1 MVLQSRLTQL
11 HAVLELLNSPA
22 EKLLLALDKK
32 DVIEFEYGVSNMF
45 FITHVM
51 SCDL

>member
-1 MVLQSRLTQL
+1 MLTNRLKQL
-11 HAVLELLNSPA
+11 HDVFKLLNSPA

-32 DVIEFEYGVSNMF
+32 DLLEFEYGIIVYL
-45 FITHVM
+45 IWYVM